1 MNFILGLNDPNG
13 NGDELREKFN
23 NFLRSVVIHARI
35 YPIRFIF
42 QTDIKSVFQIEKSF
56 EDILP
61 PFQLTSQINGK
72 TLPRFHREYVNIENI
87 ENLVDNWSEVMNM
100 YFNHPNL
107 TFEMDNYHIVYNFK
121 QKFNHLFFYITPY
134 YQRLYTKLKK
144 VIIMDADLE
153 FRVDPAELYD
163 EFHKF
168 SVENILG
175 CAVDQAPY
183 YYMMLNVA
191 GYVKSLHIFEH
202 KIHKWLLFILQ
213 VL

>member
-153 FRVDPAELYD
+153 FRVDPAKLYD

-175 CAVDQAPY
+175 SAVDQAPY

-191 GYVKSLHIFEH
+191 GYVKRLHIFENN
-202 KIHKWLLFILQ
+202 LENE
-213 VL
+213 